1 MAAKKNPAPA
11 AGAGSAIAELSP
23 DDQALQALK
32 FEATKTQLLAI
43 AGKFT
48 RIVVVPAGAD
58 DAFEEA
64 KAARLEL
71 RSARTTVEKVAKD
84 ARDGAN
90 KFQKAVIAR
99 EKELVALV
107 SPEEQRLAA
116 LVDGEQR
123 RRDDEAAE
131 AARVIR
137 ERAEKI
143 NQAFARI
150 RSLASLGVILPVARL
165 DQLIDEAKAFGAN
178 AGELP
183 EDLQAAG
190 RYESNV
196 AVDALVALRAARVQ
210 ADADAAEL
218 AELRAKKAAEEAAA
232 PAPAPVAP
240 SPAAAQAALYRTPVP
255 AAREPLTASQAG
267 LVGAGRAPAP
277 RAHLTLLE
285 AAQAAHRL
293 LVSTGLGDRVEA
305 QQLSEAIDAEVDGA
319 VPL

>member
-11 AGAGSAIAELSP
+11 AGAGSALAELSP

-99 EKELVALV
+99 EKELIALV
-107 SPEEQRLAA
+107 SPEELRLAA
-116 LVDGEQR
+116 LVDAEQR

-131 AARVIR
+131 AARVVR

-150 RSLASLGVILPVARL
+150 RSLASVGVGLPVARL

-196 AVDALVALRAARVQ
+196 AFASLGALRAARVQ

-218 AELRAKKAAEEAAA
+218 AELRAKKAAEEAA
-232 PAPAPVAP
+232 APAPVAP